1 MIKIFKINKK
11 TLYIKSMKK
20 LRRKIQIVNL
30 NFKIIL
36 IIYHN
41 DLYLLLLEKMK
52 IKKNQRL
59 F

>member
-41 DLYLLLLEKMK
+41 DLYLLLLEKTK
-52 IKKNQRL
+52 IEKNQRL
-59 F
+59 C